1 MGGSE
6 GYEGNKGALI
16 QVESPPSSNSTMD
29 VAADIDL
36 NRVLIFADAVDLDP
50 TLDFAAG
57 TIAGVFNSPVS
68 MSFEHVNHGRCS

>member
-6 GYEGNKGALI
+6 GYEGNKGALF
-16 QVESPPSSNSTMD
+16 QVESPQPIYAMD

-68 MSFEHVNHGRCS
+68 MLFEHVNHGRCS